1 MDSVLKRRFDEVLKQ
16 ADEVEASKRQEQN
29 MGLYGSSTAT
39 YVDGGLLLTWTVNA
53 ENIILKACGA
63 DSPHHRHFTKALTL
77 QTMETN
83 HRSFQKRRAVLV
95 AAKEDFN
102 GGYLASVHNLVRAEV
117 FGSELEQASE
127 LLKSKYAVAA
137 AVIAGVVLETA
148 IRDLCSKNN
157 IQHGKLDK
165 MNADLA
171 KAGLYNG
178 LMQKRITHLAAI
190 RNSAAHGNTQEF
202 ETYDVAAMVGEVE
215 RFLAQHLG

>member
-1 MDSVLKRRFDEVLKQ
+1 MDTLLKRRFDEVLEQ
-16 ADEVEASKRQEQN
+16 ADKVEASKRQEQN
-29 MGLYGSSTAT
+29 TGFYGTSTST

-63 DSPHHRHFTKALTL
+63 ESPHLRHFTKALTL
-77 QTMETN
+77 QSMETN

-102 GGYLASVHNLVRAEV
+102 GGYLASVHNLVQAEV
-117 FGSELEQASE
+117 FGSELEQARE
-127 LLKSKYAVAA
+127 LVKNKYAVAA

-148 IRDLCSKNN
+148 IRNLCTTNN
-157 IQHGKLDK
+157 LPHGKLDK

-171 KAGLYNG
+171 KAGVYNG
-178 LMQKRITHLAAI
+178 LMQKRIIHLAAI

-202 ETYDVAAMVGEVE
+202 ETYDVTAMIDEVE
-215 RFLAQHLG
+215 RFLVQHLA

>member
-1 MDSVLKRRFDEVLKQ
+1 M
-16 ADEVEASKRQEQN
+16 
-29 MGLYGSSTAT
+29 
-39 YVDGGLLLTWTVNA
+39 
-53 ENIILKACGA
+53 
-63 DSPHHRHFTKALTL
+63 
-77 QTMETN
+77 
-83 HRSFQKRRAVLV
+83 
-95 AAKEDFN
+95 
-102 GGYLASVHNLVRAEV
+102 
-117 FGSELEQASE
+117 
-127 LLKSKYAVAA
+127 KSKYAVAA

-171 KAGLYNG
+171 KAGVYNG